1 MPLVAERSRAM
12 QENVM
17 VEAVWVANA
26 IEWMW
31 TMFGSLGF
39 WIVSIML
46 LAFAGI
52 LIVLLL
58 RGCERYKAVRVATWI
73 VGILIAIMI
82 IGRIGYYDMM
92 DETQRD
98 KESQEVRKIQ
108 RQVAEDQRLGI
119 ERDMEGNM
127 IPHR

>member
-17 VEAVWVANA
+17 VEAVWVENA
-26 IEWMW
+26 INWMW
-31 TMFGSLGF
+31 TMFGSVGF
-39 WIVSIML
+39 WIVGTML
-46 LAFAGI
+46 LACAGI
-52 LIVLLL
+52 LIVLLSEGFK
-58 RGCERYKAVRVATWI
+58 RWKAVRVAIVI

-82 IGRIGYYDMM
+82 IGRIGHYDML
-92 DETQRD
+92 DEIQRD
-98 KESQEVRKIQ
+98 KEAQEVRQIQ